1 MAVQATR
8 TFDTYTEGLN
18 DILKALHKL
27 DKEASKELKVAS
39 RAIAEKHM
47 APAWRDAAIRYAGP
61 WGHDIAATVRTGSDR
76 IPYVKIGSN
85 KKTLSGGASPTM
97 VRYGSDKGNQ
107 GKAGPRRYTDQG
119 PKGMPEGFRQGSDWM
134 SHVRR
139 YQQPAMQEWLDAVDR
154 IARKWSS
161 L

>member
-18 DILKALHKL
+18 DILRALHKL
-27 DKEASKELKVAS
+27 DKEASKELKIAS
-39 RAIAEKHM
+39 RAVAEKHM

-61 WGHDIAATVRTGSDR
+61 WGPDIAATVRTGSDR
-76 IPYVKIGSN
+76 IPYVKIGAN
-85 KKTLSGGASPTM
+85 KKSLSGGASPTM
-97 VRYGSDKGNQ
+97 VRYGSDAGNQ
-107 GKAGPRRYTDQG
+107 GRAGN
-119 PKGMPEGFRQGSDWM
+119 KMPPAFGGGTNWM
-134 SHVRR
+134 SAVRR
-139 YQQPAMQEWLDAVDR
+139 YQEPAMQEWLDAVDR